1 MNGLTKECKKTTTP
15 ISASCEEDK
24 LQRYVHV
31 FVNLTRSHL
40 FHELPSLVP
49 TLHPYKWHLTWISRC
64 LSAAEESRYWWMCN
78 VLKYYELDRKNSQI
92 ASQTYILGRGV
103 GGTRWFFFGVSAASR
118 QRRETWRHNQNVRK
132 LFFAMNH

>member
-1 MNGLTKECKKTTTP
+1 MNCTVSSLTYYYYYCNYMNGLTKECKKTTTP

-49 TLHPYKWHLTWISRC
+49 TLHPYK
-64 LSAAEESRYWWMCN
+64 
-78 VLKYYELDRKNSQI
+78 
-92 ASQTYILGRGV
+92 
-103 GGTRWFFFGVSAASR
+103 
-118 QRRETWRHNQNVRK
+118 
-132 LFFAMNH
+132 